1 MIVRRFFIT
10 VFAATL
16 LVGACGGDPPPPP
29 PPPQADQDSLQR
41 YNDSVA
47 AAEAER
53 RAEAERLAAERAA
66 EAERQRAVR
75 AARAALEEM
84 VFFDYDMSDIRDDAE
99 ATLRAKVDILRAITQ
114 VQVRIEGHADERGST
129 EYNMALGNRRAE
141 AIRQFLVGFGLGE
154 NRFEI
159 VSFGEGR
166 PLQQGST
173 ESDWARNRR
182 GQFVITAGA
191 DAIIPAHSPGDR
203 FGFGPLPRCA
213 GGGVDA
219 YHDKFV
225 PNEVGP
231 CHANGGRHGRMFR
244 LRHEE

>member
-1 MIVRRFFIT
+1 MIVRRFFVT
-10 VFAATL
+10 VFAASL

-29 PPPQADQDSLQR
+29 PPPQPDQDSLQA

-47 AAEAER
+47 AAEAAR

-66 EAERQRAVR
+66 EAERQRATR
-75 AARAALEEM
+75 QARATLEEM
-84 VFFDYDMSDIRDDAE
+84 VFFDYDMSDLRDDAE
-99 ATLRAKVDILRAITQ
+99 ATLRSKVDILRASPQ
-114 VQVRIEGHADERGST
+114 VQIRIEGHADERGST

-141 AIRQFLVGFGLGE
+141 AIRQFLVGFGLAE

-173 ESDWARNRR
+173 ESAWARNRR

-191 DAIIPAHSPGDR
+191 NAINPA
-203 FGFGPLPRCA
+203 
-213 GGGVDA
+213 
-219 YHDKFV
+219 
-225 PNEVGP
+225 N
-231 CHANGGRHGRMFR
+231 
-244 LRHEE
+244 

>member
-99 ATLRAKVDILRAITQ
+99 ATLRAKVDILRASPQ
-114 VQVRIEGHADERGST
+114 VQGRIEGHADERGST

-159 VSFGEGR
+159 VYFGEGR

-191 DAIIPAHSPGDR
+191 DAINPA
-203 FGFGPLPRCA
+203 
-213 GGGVDA
+213 
-219 YHDKFV
+219 
-225 PNEVGP
+225 N
-231 CHANGGRHGRMFR
+231 
-244 LRHEE
+244 

>member
-10 VFAATL
+10 VFTATL

-99 ATLRAKVDILRAITQ
+99 ATLRAKVDILRASPQ

-191 DAIIPAHSPGDR
+191 DAINPA
-203 FGFGPLPRCA
+203 
-213 GGGVDA
+213 
-219 YHDKFV
+219 
-225 PNEVGP
+225 N
-231 CHANGGRHGRMFR
+231 
-244 LRHEE
+244 

>member
-1 MIVRRFFIT
+1 MIVRRFFVS

-29 PPPQADQDSLQR
+29 PPPQPDQDSLR
-41 YNDSVA
+41 AYNDSVA
-47 AAEAER
+47 AVEAER

-66 EAERQRAVR
+66 EAERQRAAA
-75 AARAALEEM
+75 AARATLEEM
-84 VFFDYDMSDIRDDAE
+84 VFFDYDMSEIRDDAQ
-99 ATLRAKVDILRAITQ
+99 TSLRAKVDILRASPQ
-114 VQVRIEGHADERGST
+114 VQIRIEGHADERGST

-141 AIRQFLVGFGLGE
+141 AIRQFLVGFGLAE

-173 ESDWARNRR
+173 ESSWARNRR

-191 DAIIPAHSPGDR
+191 NAINPA
-203 FGFGPLPRCA
+203 
-213 GGGVDA
+213 
-219 YHDKFV
+219 
-225 PNEVGP
+225 N
-231 CHANGGRHGRMFR
+231 
-244 LRHEE
+244 

>member
-99 ATLRAKVDILRAITQ
+99 ATLRAKVDILRASPQ

-182 GQFVITAGA
+182 GQLVIPAGA
-191 DAIIPAHSPGDR
+191 DAINP
-203 FGFGPLPRCA
+203 
-213 GGGVDA
+213 
-219 YHDKFV
+219 
-225 PNEVGP
+225 PN
-231 CHANGGRHGRMFR
+231 
-244 LRHEE
+244 